1 MDPAGMEG
9 MAPADQQR
17 MVDMVEGMQTRD
29 SLRMYNRLVERCFS
43 QCVTEFRRKNL
54 DSTEERVRASRPPPR
69 APRPARAG
77 APAGGRE
84 IREISPNASLG
95 RVLNRGNALVN

>member
-69 APRPARAG
+69 APRPPPP
-77 APAGGRE
+77 APPRPA
-84 IREISPNASLG
+84 SPRSRL
-95 RVLNRGNALVN
+95 